1 MRRLK
6 PKLLNA
12 VSLFFMPTSLRP
24 LIIALTLFLGWSGS
38 ALAQPLLADGVVA
51 VVGNELILQSD
62 VTIMR
67 ETLQREGQDRS
78 ECEVLQELILEKLLI
93 HHAAID
99 SVEVGDSE
107 IDDNISRRLEQ
118 LVAQIGSER
127 RLTEYYKKSI
137 IEIKE
142 EMRPLMKNQLTAQRM
157 QGTITENV
165 KVTPVEVEQEIRKL
179 PLDSLPLIGTE
190 VELAQLIINPKVS
203 DKAEKEAMERLEQLR
218 TRILNGSSFATMA
231 ILYSED
237 PGSNRNGGEYKGI
250 KRGQFVKEFD
260 AVSYNLEVGEIS
272 KPFRTEFGYHIVQL
286 QAKRGEELDLRHI
299 LVKPKLEQK
308 DLDAAQER
316 LDSIRSAILQGSLT
330 FEAAAQQFS
339 EDEETKLN
347 SGIMLNPNTMDVKFN
362 LDQLDRGIFYA
373 IQNLNTGSI
382 SEAALVRDPQG
393 KEFFRIIQLRSKV
406 DPHRANL
413 EQDLALLKNYVEN
426 KRRQEVMDAWVA
438 RKKAETALRVNGV
451 YQDCGGI

>member
-1 MRRLK
+1 
-6 PKLLNA
+6 
-12 VSLFFMPTSLRP
+12 
-24 LIIALTLFLGWSGS
+24 
-38 ALAQPLLADGVVA
+38 
-51 VVGNELILQSD
+51 
-62 VTIMR
+62 MR
-67 ETLQREGQDRS
+67 ETLKREGQDRS
-78 ECEVLQELILEKLLI
+78 DCDVLQELILEKLLI

-99 SVEVGDSE
+99 SVVVSDSE
-107 IDDNISRRLEQ
+107 IDDNIARRIEQ

-137 IEIKE
+137 LEIKE
-142 EMRPLMKNQLTAQRM
+142 EMRPLMKNQMTAQRM
-157 QGTITENV
+157 QGTLTENV

-190 VELAQLIINPKVS
+190 VELAQIILNPVVS
-203 DKAEKEAMERLEQLR
+203 EKAEKEAMERLEQLR

-260 AVSYNLEVGEIS
+260 AVSYNLAVGEIS

-308 DLDAAQER
+308 DLDAAQQR
-316 LDSIRSAILQGSLT
+316 LDSIRGAVVAGTLT

-339 EDEETKLN
+339 QDEETKLN
-347 SGIMLNPNTMDVKFN
+347 AGIMLNPNTMDVKFS
-362 LDQLDRGIFYA
+362 LDQLDRGVFYA
-373 IQNLNTGSI
+373 IQNLTPGSI
-382 SEAALVRDPQG
+382 SEAALVRDAQG
-393 KEFFRIIQLRSKV
+393 KEFFRIVQLRSKV
-406 DPHRANL
+406 EPHRANL
-413 EQDLALLKNYVEN
+413 DQDLALLKNYVEN
-426 KRRQEVMDAWVA
+426 KRRQEVLEAWVA
-438 RKKAETALRVNGV
+438 RKKAETALRVNPV
-451 YQDCGGI
+451 YQDCAGS